1 MTTSP
6 INTGNSKENHTV
18 LITAVTAA
26 HRQTSTI
33 GLRGWIKAHALL
45 AYVLLTFGLTWPF
58 MLAEVLGSRGVIP
71 FRLTFAGTGLLL
83 ILFVAYGPTIA
94 ALLITGLTS
103 GWVGIRTLLGRL
115 LIWRVGWRWYAAAL
129 LLPGVISAAALALTT
144 LRGGVVASLP
154 PFSWGTPFMLTIAL
168 LVRGILNGEEI
179 GWRGFALP
187 HLQRRWN
194 ALTASLILG
203 GIWTLFHL
211 PIFFVQGASVLG
223 SQNGMNPVAFL
234 IEVVAGAILVTWL
247 FNNTRGSLLIAYLYH
262 AAVNTWT
269 SEVFHLNSL
278 DSALVTVVA
287 AVMVILIFGPDHLTR
302 NPVATQSLSDA

>member
-1 MTTSP
+1 MTIHHTSIHLP
-6 INTGNSKENHTV
+6 
-18 LITAVTAA
+18 AVVTEQRGVKGWL
-26 HRQTSTI
+26 HR
-33 GLRGWIKAHALL
+33 HPLL

-58 MLAEVLGSRGVIP
+58 MLAEVLGSRGLIP

-103 GWVGIRTLLGRL
+103 GWTGIRTLLGRL

-129 LLPGVISAAALALTT
+129 LLPGVVSAAALALTT
-144 LRGGVVASLP
+144 LRGGMVVLLF
-154 PFSWGTPFMLTIAL
+154 PFSWGMPFMFTIAL

-203 GIWTLFHL
+203 VIWALFHL

-223 SQNGMNPVAFL
+223 SQNNMNPLAFL

-269 SEVFHLNSL
+269 SEVFQNNSL

-287 AVMVILIFGPDHLTR
+287 AVIVVVIFGPAHLTR
-302 NPVATQSLSDA
+302 KTTSTKLF